1 MGFPRFS
8 FTPAQPIPEDQIRLI
23 LEKLESIE
31 RELILLKRRVAE
43 LEGKNVP
50 QRRPRFPEP
59 KAPLPAPVPAKSVQM
74 VLLPSVDVGN
84 IRVIETLLDWVQ
96 FMLSKVGHEG
106 FDDLVNYY
114 VEIGWISDEV
124 ADILRR
130 YARGINVEATQGYM
144 LPEDHAKSLDFIT
157 RIQEAMR

>member
-1 MGFPRFS
+1 MGFPKFS
-8 FTPAQPIPEDQIRLI
+8 FTPAQPLPNDQLKRI

-31 RELILLKRRVAE
+31 RELLLLKRRVAE
-43 LEGKNVP
+43 LEGKPVQP
-50 QRRPRFPEP
+50 RPLRVPEP
-59 KAPLPAPVPAKSVQM
+59 QTPISKPVPAKDVGM
-74 VLLPSVDVGN
+74 VLLPHVDVGN
-84 IRVIETLLDWVQ
+84 VRVIETLLDWVQ

-124 ADILRR
+124 AEILRR
-130 YARGINVEATQGYM
+130 YAKGMNVEGTQAYM
-144 LPEDHAKSLDFIT
+144 LPEDHTKSLDYIT

>member
-1 MGFPRFS
+1 MGFPKFS
-8 FTPAQPIPEDQIRLI
+8 FSPAQPLPNDQIKLI

-31 RELILLKRRVAE
+31 RELLLLKRRVAE
-43 LEGKNVP
+43 LEGKNVLP
-50 QRRPRFPEP
+50 KPVRVPEP

-84 IRVIETLLDWVQ
+84 VRVIETLLDWVQ

-124 ADILRR
+124 ADILRK
-130 YARGINVEATQGYM
+130 YARGMNVEGTQAYM
-144 LPEDHAKSLDFIT
+144 LPEDHTKSLDFIT
-157 RIQEAMR
+157 RIQEAMK